1 MVRDWRFV
9 LLASQIKY
17 LNHWSMTNYILVA
30 VVALIAGAA
39 LAWIASRSRNE
50 NASIRDGLERMG
62 RQLAAFDKERAASH
76 AALHEH
82 LRLMGEGQQNLADET
97 ETLVRALRAPQVRG
111 QWGEMQLRRV
121 VELAGML
128 EHCDFIEQATVS
140 TEDGRLRPDLIVYL
154 PGHKAVVV
162 DSKSPLLAYLDAAE
176 ETDEA
181 KRAAFL
187 DQHARQVRTHIDQL
201 AGKDYA
207 NELTEA
213 PDFVVMFLP
222 GEAFFS
228 EACRRDPGLI
238 EYAINKGVIP
248 ASPTTLITILKA
260 VAYGWTQERIGENA
274 ERIRDLGIEL
284 YDRLRTTAAH
294 LDGLRR
300 SLEKSVESYNA
311 AVGSLESRVLPTA
324 RKLRDLGAASGE
336 DIALLEPVVTTG
348 RAPVAPELSVAPGAQ
363 SEEGNAQGGDPSNT
377 DRRLESRNSSKV

>member
-1 MVRDWRFV
+1 
-9 LLASQIKY
+9 
-17 LNHWSMTNYILVA
+17 MTNYILVA
-30 VVALIAGAA
+30 LAALIVGAV
-39 LAWIASRSRNE
+39 LAWIVARSQHANT
-50 NASIRDGLERMG
+50 SIREGLDRMG
-62 RQLAAFDKERAASH
+62 EQLVALEKERASSH

-82 LRLMGEGQQNLADET
+82 LRLMGLGQKNLADET
-97 ETLVRALRAPQVRG
+97 ETLVKALRAPQVRG

-121 VELAGML
+121 VELGGML
-128 EHCDFIEQATVS
+128 EHCYFIELAKVS
-140 TEDGRLRPDLIVYL
+140 TDDGRLRPDLIVHL

-162 DSKSPLLAYLDAAE
+162 DSKAPLQAYLDAAE
-176 ETDEA
+176 EPDES

-187 DQHARQVRTHIDQL
+187 DQHARQVRTHIEQL
-201 AGKDYA
+201 SAKNYA

-238 EYAINKGVIP
+238 EYAVNKGVIP

-260 VAYGWTQERIGENA
+260 VSYGWRQERIGENA

-294 LDGLRR
+294 LDSLRR
-300 SLEKSVESYNA
+300 SLAKSVESYNS

-336 DIALLEPVVTTG
+336 ELVELEPVVITP
-348 RAPVAPELSVAPGAQ
+348 RALVAPELQ
-363 SEEGNAQGGDPSNT
+363 SGDPSAVL
-377 DRRLESRNSSKV
+377 DGSPRLQLEKD

>member
-1 MVRDWRFV
+1 
-9 LLASQIKY
+9 
-17 LNHWSMTNYILVA
+17 MTNYILVA
-30 VVALIAGAA
+30 IAALAAGAA
-39 LAWIASRSRNE
+39 LAWLFTRSKNE
-50 NASIRDGLERMG
+50 SASIREGLAKMG
-62 RQLAAFDKERAASH
+62 AQLAALEKERAASH

-82 LRLMGEGQQNLADET
+82 LRLMGQGQQQLADET

-128 EHCDFIEQATVS
+128 EHCDFIEQANVS
-140 TEDGRLRPDLIVYL
+140 AADGRLRPDLIVHL

-162 DSKSPLLAYLDAAE
+162 DSKAPLQAYLDAAE

-181 KRAAFL
+181 KRGAFL
-187 DQHARQVRTHIDQL
+187 DQHARQVRTHIEQL
-201 AGKDYA
+201 AAKDYA
-207 NELTEA
+207 NELAEA

-238 EYAINKGVIP
+238 EYAVNKGVIP
-248 ASPTTLITILKA
+248 SSPTTLITILKA

-294 LDGLRR
+294 LDTLRR
-300 SLEKSVESYNA
+300 SLAKTVESYNA

-324 RKLRDLGAASGE
+324 RKLNDLGAASGAE
-336 DIALLEPVVTTG
+336 IAALEPVDVTP
-348 RAPVAPELSVAPGAQ
+348 RALVAPELAAETEP
-363 SEEGNAQGGDPSNT
+363 
-377 DRRLESRNSSKV
+377 DRAKPAM

>member
-1 MVRDWRFV
+1 
-9 LLASQIKY
+9 
-17 LNHWSMTNYILVA
+17 MTNYILVA
-30 VVALIAGAA
+30 IVALLAGAA
-39 LAWIASRSRNE
+39 VAWALTRSKNE
-50 NASIRDGLERMG
+50 SASIREGLATMSA
-62 RQLAAFDKERAASH
+62 QLASLEKERAASH

-82 LRLMGEGQQNLADET
+82 LRLMGQGQKELADET

-140 TEDGRLRPDLIVYL
+140 TVDGRLRPDLIVHL

-162 DSKSPLLAYLDAAE
+162 DSKAPLQAYLDAAE

-187 DQHARQVRTHIDQL
+187 DQHARQVRTHIEQL
-201 AGKDYA
+201 AAKDYA

-238 EYAINKGVIP
+238 EFAVNKGVIP
-248 ASPTTLITILKA
+248 SSPTTLITILKA

-294 LDGLRR
+294 LDTLRR
-300 SLEKSVESYNA
+300 SLAKTVESYNA

-324 RKLRDLGAASGE
+324 RKLNDLGAASGGE
-336 DIALLEPVVTTG
+336 IAALEPVDITP
-348 RAPVAPELSVAPGAQ
+348 RALVAPELAAEPRP
-363 SEEGNAQGGDPSNT
+363 EEAKPPM
-377 DRRLESRNSSKV
+377 

>member
-1 MVRDWRFV
+1 M
-9 LLASQIKY
+9 
-17 LNHWSMTNYILVA
+17 MNYILVA
-30 VVALIAGAA
+30 LLA
-39 LAWIASRSRNE
+39 LAVGVSLTWFFTRSQHQG
-50 NASIRDGLERMG
+50 ASIREGLERMG
-62 RQLAAFDKERAASH
+62 EQLAALDRERASSH

-82 LRLMGEGQQNLADET
+82 LRLMGEGQKLLADET

-128 EHCDFIEQATVS
+128 EHCDFMEQVTVS
-140 TEDGRLRPDLIVYL
+140 SSDGRLRPDLIVHL

-162 DSKSPLLAYLDAAE
+162 DSKAPLQAYLDAAE

-181 KRAAFL
+181 KRGAFL
-187 DQHARQVRTHIDQL
+187 DQHARQVRTHIEQL

-213 PDFVVMFLP
+213 PDFVVLFLP

-238 EYAINKGVIP
+238 EYAVNKGVIP

-294 LDGLRR
+294 LDTLRR
-300 SLEKSVESYNA
+300 SLAKSVESYNS

-324 RKLRDLGAASGE
+324 RKLRELGAASGE
-336 DIALLEPVVTTG
+336 EMAVLEPVVTTP
-348 RAPVAPELSVAPGAQ
+348 RALVAPELSAEPENHQ
-363 SEEGNAQGGDPSNT
+363 SP
-377 DRRLESRNSSKV
+377 